1 MKKNAAAI
9 EKYNVDNS
17 DFVKLEQFFCFIEVF
32 LKIMSDSQKNKIK
45 VHSKLDA
52 YSILIFHDFQDFWS
66 LKSRLP
72 KLDT

>member
-17 DFVKLEQFFCFIEVF
+17 DCVELEQFFCFIEVF
-32 LKIMSDSQKNKIK
+32 LKIMSDSQKKIK

-66 LKSRLP
+66 LKSPLP
-72 KLDT
+72 KLVT